1 MRTNLSDRY
10 DEYAYRASRRR
21 PPKWAKLPAATAK
34 TAMCAECV
42 QLQHETRGAAGPRS
56 RPTQIRRSGDTELV
70 LCVAHAE
77 SWRERDAADRR

>member
-21 PPKWAKLPAATAK
+21 PPTWGKLSASAAKS
-34 TAMCAECV
+34 AMCAECV
-42 QLQHETRGAAGPRS
+42 QLQHETRNAAGPRT
-56 RPTQIRRSGDTELV
+56 RPTQTRSSGGTELV

-77 SWRERDAADRR
+77 SWRERDRDDTR